1 MAGVGL
7 ALKGILLALLLGAI
21 GWLAWYALRRWPSQ
35 RGDPAV
41 ARTRAPSDVQE
52 TPVHVAVPKSFGD
65 QVHALWQAGSR
76 RDALALLYRGTV
88 ERMATR
94 LDEPVSPDATEAD
107 AIAGAR
113 RLDDDDAGRRAIR
126 IVRTW
131 QYAAYADRY
140 PSDDELA
147 VLLGGWPVERA

>member
-1 MAGVGL
+1 
-7 ALKGILLALLLGAI
+7 
-21 GWLAWYALRRWPSQ
+21 
-35 RGDPAV
+35 
-41 ARTRAPSDVQE
+41 VQE
-52 TPVHVAVPKSFGD
+52 TSVAVAVPKGFGE
-65 QVHALWQAGSR
+65 QVHVLWRSGSR
-76 RDALALLYRGTV
+76 REALALLYRGTV
-88 ERMATR
+88 ERVATR

-140 PSDDELA
+140 PSDEEMA